1 MSIAINA
8 RKKMFRTLPPTY
20 VPELRR
26 QVWGRL
32 FGLFIEGRRNELNM
46 PVEEAAGLS
55 GMEISEWMAIEEGHV
70 PQEMDRLRTIAATL
84 ELSWD
89 RMVNMLALCQEAWTL

>member
-1 MSIAINA
+1 MS
-8 RKKMFRTLPPTY
+8 MTFYTPFRPLPPTY

-32 FGLFIEGRRNELNM
+32 FGLFIQGRRNEINM

-55 GMEISEWMAIEEGHV
+55 GMTVSEWMAVEDGHV
-70 PQEMDRLRTIAATL
+70 AQQDMDRLRAISATL

-89 RMVNMLALCQEAWTL
+89 KMLNMLALCQEAWTL

>member
-1 MSIAINA
+1 MSMTNYV
-8 RKKMFRTLPPTY
+8 RKAFRPLPPTY

-32 FGLFIEGRRNELNM
+32 FGLFIQGRRNELGM

-55 GMEISEWMAIEEGHV
+55 GMEISEWMAIEDGHV
-70 PQEMDRLRTIAATL
+70 PQELDRLRAIAATL
-84 ELSWD
+84 ELGWD
-89 RMVNMLALCQEAWTL
+89 RMANMLALCQEAWTL

>member
-1 MSIAINA
+1 MSMPVNV
-8 RKKMFRTLPPTY
+8 RKAFRPLPPTY

-32 FGLFIEGRRNELNM
+32 FGLFVQGRRNELGM
-46 PVEEAAGLS
+46 PVEEAAGLC
-55 GMEISEWMAIEEGHV
+55 GMGISEWMAIEDGHV
-70 PQEMDRLRTIAATL
+70 PQEMDRLRAIAATL
-84 ELSWD
+84 ELGWD